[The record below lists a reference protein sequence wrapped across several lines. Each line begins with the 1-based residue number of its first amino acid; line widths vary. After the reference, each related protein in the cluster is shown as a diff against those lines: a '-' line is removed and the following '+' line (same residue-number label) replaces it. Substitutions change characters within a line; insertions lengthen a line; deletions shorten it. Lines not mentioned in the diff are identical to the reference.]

1 MATSVPVYGVAF
13 AAGLLVGLLGL
24 AAFWL
29 LQKWSWGP
37 DKSVAQANQWRM
49 VPPPPGLQEPID
61 SLAPDLMRSEPT
73 TTKQPSPSTMPPAP
87 AVDTKDNEDK
97 TTKAGVVPEGAAK
110 PASAP
115 TSTEAEGSAAKES
128 GPEIPDGNL
137 KKWVGQQLEPI
148 RATQRDIVKSLSEL
162 LDGQGST
169 TETNGKL
176 MEKLDK
182 LQMAV
187 DRSLELHKA
196 EAPVQIAEK
205 MGKFQ
210 ATIDQSIELHKTA
223 AKTADKL
230 SKDLHELTDISGRRH
245 AATEVATEGTQEQLR
260 GLKRELEAT
269 YTSLR
274 DHRTQLKE
282 HVTESGKRRMDILQE
297 IAQMNTKVHN
307 GFAGLSAM
315 TRSHASTV
323 TETKENTERTLE
335 IAEKTLAAVRVS
347 GPSPSEAELLEAV
360 GDTQKSL
367 KDIQSA
373 MGTLESQLE
382 SLKTLVNTPT
392 PATPPPIHAP
402 GNVPAA
408 ASHPVPP
415 PPQHAPNL
423 INLTPAGNSGHGG
436 GWGTNGPT
444 AAVMLGHPQ
453 QILRMMAGHAGDGS
467 S

>member
-1 MATSVPVYGVAF
+1 MLS
-13 AAGLLVGLLGL
+13 AGQGGGGQDEQTIASSPFCAKLFSNRPAPPHFSELPEWRPPCQSTVWLSLLGSSVGLLGL

-49 VPPPPGLQEPID
+49 VPPPPPPGLQEPID
-61 SLAPDLMRSEPT
+61 SLAPDLMHSEPT

-210 ATIDQSIELHKTA
+210 ATIDQSIELRKTA

-230 SKDLHELTDISGRRH
+230 SKDLARAHRHLGPPACRHRGSDGRHSGAAPWAQARAGGNLHLPSRPPHTAQGARH
-245 AATEVATEGTQEQLR
+245 GVWQTPYG
-260 GLKRELEAT
+260 
-269 YTSLR
+269 
-274 DHRTQLKE
+274 H
-282 HVTESGKRRMDILQE
+282 
-297 IAQMNTKVHN
+297 
-307 GFAGLSAM
+307 FAGNCPDEHQ
-315 TRSHASTV
+315 RSIT
-323 TETKENTERTLE
+323 
-335 IAEKTLAAVRVS
+335 
-347 GPSPSEAELLEAV
+347 G
-360 GDTQKSL
+360 
-367 KDIQSA
+367 
-373 MGTLESQLE
+373 SQ
-382 SLKTLVNTPT
+382 
-392 PATPPPIHAP
+392 A
-402 GNVPAA
+402 
-408 ASHPVPP
+408 
-415 PPQHAPNL
+415 
-423 INLTPAGNSGHGG
+423 
-436 GWGTNGPT
+436 
-444 AAVMLGHPQ
+444 
-453 QILRMMAGHAGDGS
+453 
-467 S
+467 